1 MILPQLVKCFLATH
15 PLHPQSATWNQLAQS
30 LSLQWWHSPLDFI
43 LCAGQTAAG
52 HEVDPGEFLFLV
64 SGLWWLWV
72 PAPER
77 WWGDHRGG
85 SEGWWHAQRA
95 CLRTEKA
102 GLSCPG
108 SPDEE
113 ESRVMKG
120 SNTCGLSSPPNT
132 ALMWQS
138 FLLTLSKQRTNSSYL
153 QARWGRR
160 WGRGVGTRSVWS
172 LFWILFKNNP
182 SQGWPSAITWTSKSN
197 TCAH

>member
-1 MILPQLVKCFLATH
+1 MTGDFTLACQVFPGNSSSTAPKCNLKPAST
-15 PLHPQSATWNQLAQS
+15 S

-43 LCAGQTAAG
+43 PCSGQTAAG

-160 WGRGVGTRSVWS
+160 WGRGVGTS
-172 LFWILFKNNP
+172 LFGPFSGFFLKTILVKDD
-182 SQGWPSAITWTSKSN
+182 QVL
-197 TCAH
+197 